1 MHRGHDK
8 LVTGV
13 GDVVMKSIK
22 TRLTLL
28 YFITGVSVC
37 LFVRLFWFR
46 RTTEKINIGTE
57 RKERS
62 RRRKEDG
69 GKKEGTEEKVRYRH
83 TFENSHDSL

>member
-1 MHRGHDK
+1 MDVHGGHDK
-8 LVTGV
+8 LDTGV

-28 YFITGVSVC
+28 YFITGIFVC

-46 RTTEKINIGTE
+46 RITGKINIETG

-62 RRRKEDG
+62 R
-69 GKKEGTEEKVRYRH
+69 KKEGRWREEGRNKRKS
-83 TFENSHDSL
+83 EI

>member
-1 MHRGHDK
+1 MDVHRGHDK

-28 YFITGVSVC
+28 YFITGV
-37 LFVRLFWFR
+37 LFVCLFWFR
-46 RTTEKINIGTE
+46 RITGKINIKTG

-62 RRRKEDG
+62 R
-69 GKKEGTEEKVRYRH
+69 KKEGRWREERRNKRKS
-83 TFENSHDSL
+83 EI